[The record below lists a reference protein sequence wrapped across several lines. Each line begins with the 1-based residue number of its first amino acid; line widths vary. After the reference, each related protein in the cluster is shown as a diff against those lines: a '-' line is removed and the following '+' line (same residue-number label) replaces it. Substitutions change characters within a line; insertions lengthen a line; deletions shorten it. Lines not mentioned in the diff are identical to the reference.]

1 MVAVFEDSKLSVLES
16 TNGHYDKLDPFT
28 SSPHSLSPKD
38 PS

>member
-1 MVAVFEDSKLSVLES
+1 MVAVFEGSKLTILEP

-28 SSPHSLSPKD
+28 YSPHSLSPKD